1 MEGDPRM
8 IPRPD
13 LPPKLSAEVKR
24 VNTIVPAEL
33 LDRVDDYRR
42 LLPGLPNRSI
52 AIRKLIELGLEAVE
66 RKPGKGKGKP

>member
-1 MEGDPRM
+1 M

-33 LDRVDDYRR
+33 LDRVDNYRR
-42 LLPGLPNRSI
+42 HLPDLPNRSI

-66 RKPGKGKGKP
+66 RGKPGKGKGR